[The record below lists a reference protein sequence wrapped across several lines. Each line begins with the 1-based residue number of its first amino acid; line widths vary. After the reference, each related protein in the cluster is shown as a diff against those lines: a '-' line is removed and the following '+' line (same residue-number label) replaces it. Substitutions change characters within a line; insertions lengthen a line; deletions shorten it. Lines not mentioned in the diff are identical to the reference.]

1 MDAPKWRSRAFL
13 EWTDHRRHSVI
24 RNVRPLDAHM
34 TTVIA
39 YILVVPLV
47 QFCLTGGV
55 FLVGFPVSLLL
66 AWTSVSLR
74 TKISGFIGG
83 VAGVTLAILF
93 GYGVFRLLV
102 GPSSFTVGPFLA
114 STVPLL
120 LPIRNDILQS
130 QRVKAA
136 RQQLL
141 DTFRESR
148 GEEIVSALKDE
159 TETAHGSGVLGEI
172 AGLVLA
178 VVWFFSR

>member
-1 MDAPKWRSRAFL
+1 
-13 EWTDHRRHSVI
+13 
-24 RNVRPLDAHM
+24 M
-34 TTVIA
+34 TSLLA

-47 QFCLTGGV
+47 QFCLMGGV
-55 FLVGFPVSLLL
+55 FLVGFPIALLL

-74 TKISGFIGG
+74 TKIAGFIGG
-83 VAGVTLAILF
+83 VAGVALAVAF

-102 GPSSFTVGPFLA
+102 GPSSFTVGAFLA

-120 LPIRNDILQS
+120 LPIRSDFLQS

-148 GEEIVSALKDE
+148 GEDVAGALTDE
-159 TETAHGSGVLGEI
+159 TETAHGSGVIGEI

-178 VVWFFSR
+178 AAWFFSR

>member
-1 MDAPKWRSRAFL
+1 M
-13 EWTDHRRHSVI
+13 V
-24 RNVRPLDAHM
+24 VRPLDAHM
-34 TTVIA
+34 ATVIA

-55 FLVGFPVSLLL
+55 FLVGFPIALLL
-66 AWTSVSLR
+66 GWTSVSLR
-74 TKISGFIGG
+74 TTISGFMGG
-83 VAGVTLAILF
+83 VAGIALAVAF
-93 GYGVFRLLV
+93 GYGVFSLLV

-114 STVPLL
+114 STIPLL
-120 LPIRNDILQS
+120 LPIRSDFLQS

-148 GEEIVSALKDE
+148 GENVASALTDE
-159 TETAHGSGVLGEI
+159 TKTAHGSGVIGEI

-178 VVWFFSR
+178 VAWFFSR

>member
-1 MDAPKWRSRAFL
+1 
-13 EWTDHRRHSVI
+13 
-24 RNVRPLDAHM
+24 M

-55 FLVGFPVSLLL
+55 VLVGFPIALIL
-66 AWTSVSLR
+66 AWTSVSVR

-83 VAGVTLAILF
+83 VAGVALAVAF

-102 GPSSFTVGPFLA
+102 GPSSFTLGAFLA

-120 LPIRNDILQS
+120 PAIRNDVLHA

-136 RQQLL
+136 RQKLL

-148 GEEIVSALKDE
+148 GQDVVDALTDE
-159 TETAHGSGVLGEI
+159 TETAFGSGVIGEI

-178 VVWFFSR
+178 AVWFFS

>member
-1 MDAPKWRSRAFL
+1 
-13 EWTDHRRHSVI
+13 
-24 RNVRPLDAHM
+24 M

-39 YILVVPLV
+39 YILVVPFV

-55 FLVGFPVSLLL
+55 FLVGFPIALLL

-74 TKISGFIGG
+74 TTISGFIGG
-83 VAGVTLAILF
+83 VAGVTLAVAF
-93 GYGVFRLLV
+93 GFGVFRLLV

-120 LPIRNDILQS
+120 LPIRNDFLQA

-141 DTFRESR
+141 DTL
-148 GEEIVSALKDE
+148 GERAVSALTDE
-159 TETAHGSGVLGEI
+159 TKTAHGSDVVGEI
-172 AGLVLA
+172 TGIVLVA
-178 VVWFFSR
+178 VWFFGR

>member
-1 MDAPKWRSRAFL
+1 MS
-13 EWTDHRRHSVI
+13 
-24 RNVRPLDAHM
+24 
-34 TTVIA
+34 TVIA

-55 FLVGFPVSLLL
+55 FLVGFPVALLL
-66 AWTSVSLR
+66 AWSPISLR
-74 TKISGFIGG
+74 TKVSGVIGG
-83 VAGVTLAILF
+83 VAGVAFAVAF

-102 GPSSFTVGPFLA
+102 GPGSFTAGAFLA

-120 LPIRNDILQS
+120 LPIRSDFLQS

-148 GEEIVSALKDE
+148 GDDAVDALTAE
-159 TETAHGSGVLGEI
+159 TETAHGSGVVGEI
-172 AGLVLA
+172 AGIVLA
-178 VVWFFSR
+178 TAWFFSR